1 MKRSKGEQI
10 GHGLIAGFMLLM
22 AISTIFPFWH
32 VFMYAI
38 SDSHQ
43 AIGGGIFLWPRGIGL
58 TQFRL
63 LLGSENLFT
72 SLRNS
77 VLRVLIGVPF
87 NLMMTAMLAY
97 PLSRSE
103 LIGRGFLNKFVYM
116 TMLFSGGLIPSF
128 LLCKSL
134 GLYDNPLVYF
144 LPGAISAYNMFVV
157 KSYFVSLPKEL
168 EESAQIEGAGVLY
181 TLVKVIL
188 PVSVPV
194 LAAIGMFSG
203 VGHWNSW
210 FDGMIYINSSK
221 YQLFQV
227 QLRSMMLDSAYQAV
241 SGSKNFSDVGAL
253 TEESVKMAAIVLS
266 VLPVL
271 IAYPF
276 VQKYYIKGLMI
287 GSVKG

>member
-43 AIGGGIFLWPRGIGL
+43 AIGGGIFLWPRGIGF

-97 PLSRSE
+97 PLSRPE

-181 TLVKVIL
+181 TLVKIIL
-188 PVSVPV
+188 PISVPV

-203 VGHWNSW
+203 VGLWNSW

-221 YQLFQV
+221 YQLFLV

>member
-10 GHGLIAGFMLLM
+10 GHGLIAAFMLLM

-43 AIGGGIFLWPRGIGL
+43 AIGGGIFLWPRGIGF

-144 LPGAISAYNMFVV
+144 LRAQSA
-157 KSYFVSLPKEL
+157 P
-168 EESAQIEGAGVLY
+168 
-181 TLVKVIL
+181 TTC
-188 PVSVPV
+188 
-194 LAAIGMFSG
+194 
-203 VGHWNSW
+203 SW
-210 FDGMIYINSSK
+210 
-221 YQLFQV
+221 
-227 QLRSMMLDSAYQAV
+227 
-241 SGSKNFSDVGAL
+241 
-253 TEESVKMAAIVLS
+253 
-266 VLPVL
+266 
-271 IAYPF
+271 
-276 VQKYYIKGLMI
+276 
-287 GSVKG
+287 